1 MQSDSPELNSLIAD
15 NVRRILREYHAP
27 MLAEVVSVQVDDQQR
42 MRADIRPVA
51 KRLQYNEDTE
61 DYDSYNYPVR
71 RNAPVLIPSSEASKQ
86 TVKLAAGDLGLW
98 VPLMHSL
105 DGIIDTN
112 ITGTVKPQDPRQ
124 QAFMDGFFL
133 PTVFNQSV
141 AGEADRYIEGSD
153 VKLGTAASAQALAFL
168 NSVQAK
174 LDALAALVED
184 NFDILGP
191 VPVPLPSGG
200 FQLFSVLRGL
210 ELPPVIPVTAGTVQ
224 GTSDVKAS

>member
-1 MQSDSPELNSLIAD
+1 MQSESPELSSVIESV
-15 NVRRILREYHAP
+15 VRRMLREYHAP

-42 MRADIRPVA
+42 MRADVRPVA
-51 KRLQYNEDTE
+51 QRLQYNEDTD
-61 DYDSYNYPVR
+61 DYDGYNYPVR
-71 RNAPVLIPSSEASKQ
+71 RNAPVLIPSSAASKQ

-168 NSVQAK
+168 NSVQTQ
-174 LDALAALVED
+174 LTALALKVETNMLLLD
-184 NFDILGP
+184 QADIPITILSQP
-191 VPVPLPSGG
+191 FAVVRL
-200 FQLFSVLRGL
+200 
-210 ELPPVIPVTAGTVQ
+210 PVTAGTVQ

>member
-1 MQSDSPELNSLIAD
+1 MQSESPELSSVIESV
-15 NVRRILREYHAP
+15 VRQMLREYHAP
-27 MLAEVVSVQVDDQQR
+27 MLAEVISVQADDQQR
-42 MRADIRPVA
+42 MRADVRPVA
-51 KRLQYNEDTE
+51 QRLQYNEDTE
-61 DYDSYNYPVR
+61 DYDSFDYPVR
-71 RNAPVLIPSSEASKQ
+71 RNAPVLIPSSAASKQ

-112 ITGTVKPQDPRQ
+112 IFGTVKPEDPRQ

-141 AGEADRYIEGSD
+141 GGSADRLIEGSD
-153 VKLGTAASAQALAFL
+153 VKLGSAGTAQALAFL

-174 LDALAALVED
+174 LDALAALVEA
-184 NFDILGP
+184 NFALLGLVV
-191 VPVPLPSGG
+191 VPTTPTPT
-200 FQLFSVLRGL
+200 LFSTLRQ
-210 ELPPVIPVTAGTVQ
+210 PVAPVEAGTVQ

>member
-42 MRADIRPVA
+42 MRADVRPVA

-124 QAFMDGFFL
+124 QAFMDGFFI

-141 AGEADRYIEGSD
+141 AGSADRFIEGSD
-153 VKLGTAASAQALAFL
+153 VKLGSAGTAQALAFKASV
-168 NSVQAK
+168 NSV
-174 LDALAALVED
+174 LNTFVTLLNTD
-184 NFDILGP
+184 LGTAFTA
-191 VPVPLPSGG
+191 VGG
-200 FQLFSVLRGL
+200 GWDGVS
-210 ELPPVIPVTAGTVQ
+210 IGTVQ

>member
-1 MQSDSPELNSLIAD
+1 MQSESPDLSSVIEAV
-15 NVRRILREYHAP
+15 VRRMLRDYHAP
-27 MLAEVVSVQVDDQQR
+27 MLAEVVSVQSDDQQR
-42 MRADIRPVA
+42 MRADIRPIA
-51 KRLQYNEDTE
+51 QRLQYNEDTNG
-61 DYDSYNYPVR
+61 YDAYNYPVR
-71 RNAPVLIPSSEASKQ
+71 RNAPVLIPSSAASSQ

-124 QAFMDGFFL
+124 QAFMDGFFI

-153 VKLGTAASAQALAFL
+153 VKLGSAGTAQALAFL

-174 LDALAALVED
+174 LDALAVLVEA
-184 NFDILGP
+184 NFALLGP
-191 VPVPLPSGG
+191 VVVPISPATTFANLRNPAPPLPS
-200 FQLFSVLRGL
+200 VA
-210 ELPPVIPVTAGTVQ
+210 PVEAGTVQ

>member
-1 MQSDSPELNSLIAD
+1 MQSESPELSSVIESV
-15 NVRRILREYHAP
+15 VRRMLREYHAP

-42 MRADIRPVA
+42 MRADVRPVA
-51 KRLQYNEDTE
+51 QRLQYNEDTD
-61 DYDSYNYPVR
+61 DYDGYNYPVR

-124 QAFMDGFFL
+124 QAFMDGFFI

-141 AGEADRYIEGSD
+141 GGEADRYIEGSD
-153 VKLGTAASAQALAFL
+153 VKLGSAGTAQALAFKASVNSELGTFVQNL
-168 NSVQAK
+168 NTAIA
-174 LDALAALVED
+174 ALAAA
-184 NFDILGP
+184 
-191 VPVPLPSGG
+191 VPYTWT
-200 FQLFSVLRGL
+200 
-210 ELPPVIPVTAGTVQ
+210 PVTIGTVQ